1 MADLSEFLGN
11 IVSSVSNA
19 RVQADIETVRI
30 ANEYAKND
38 LLQHFAVPRMRFND
52 VEIKIP
58 VALESSRNKQP
69 IGYESINPQTIA
81 STTYIELLRILEV
94 DKLPIE
100 VSRGLRSAIGTELQI
115 LQLKLQEKPVENPLN
130 IFISNVNA
138 RLMVDLDAIS
148 KLLGRKPQTDKVA
161 RLAIQNKLSDNLKEA
176 LKNEVK
182 QKPILENGKFI
193 NVIIEADRLKEI
205 KSENIFT
212 ITMKI
217 SEEGMEWH
225 KIENNKGEILT
236 KLMPE

>member
-19 RVQADIETVRI
+19 RVHADIETVRI
-30 ANEYAKND
+30 AKEYAKND

-58 VALESSRNKQP
+58 IALESSKGKQP
-69 IGYESINPQTIA
+69 VEYEPINPQTIA
-81 STTYIELLRILEV
+81 STTYTQLLKVLEV
-94 DKLPIE
+94 DKLPAEI
-100 VSRGLRSAIGTELQI
+100 SRSLRSAIGTELQT
-115 LQLKLQEKPVENPLN
+115 LQLKLQEKSIENPLN
-130 IFISNVNA
+130 FFVDNVVA
-138 RLMVDLDAIS
+138 KLIVDLDVIN
-148 KLLGRKPQTDKVA
+148 KLLGRKPLVDKTL
-161 RLAIQNKLSDNLKEA
+161 RLVFQNKILDNLIMA

-182 QKPILENGKFI
+182 QKQVLNHGKFV
-193 NVIIEADRLKEI
+193 NVIVEADRLKEI

-225 KIENNKGEILT
+225 KIENNNGEMVN